1 MTSTPNICDD
11 PAYLTLIDQ
20 KTRFQLLNIPPVR
33 YDNLA
38 NNPYL
43 LQHPE
48 TSANFTK
55 FDLDMRRKA
64 ETLKYNRATTNKF
77 SKKEL
82 YKQAISGTL
91 QNRTYSNDYIRSN
104 SANNQLF
111 RCPNKRTLTT
121 ASGVPGPSIYLYEDP
136 NVPLYNYLKDTD
148 AVYGNLPPDEN
159 AYETTWSYTSNTDQT
174 TGLDYVLVS
183 SIFILYKDIDRRIY
197 QITIPI
203 GLTFSGS
210 TTVSAPSSPD
220 PIELSTLI
228 TSDLFTGNIF
238 YGTDIVPLAT
248 NLQINGTSAV
258 SIVLDNNNA
267 SQSFS
272 GSCYL
277 GLLSLTNVD
286 LLINK
291 GYIYDVKYKSN
302 KTVFDTVDDTYIDQ
316 FSFQIIFNI
325 SEDYGFST
333 TNCSINGGVDPNTI
347 APIYISE

>member
-1 MTSTPNICDD
+1 MTTTPNVCDD
-11 PAYLTLIDQ
+11 PAYLTLLDQ

-43 LQHPE
+43 Q
-48 TSANFTK
+48 NFTK

-82 YKQAISGTL
+82 YKQAIAGTL
-91 QNRTYSNDYIRSN
+91 QNRTYSNEYISSN

-121 ASGVPGPSIYLYEDP
+121 ESGVPGPPIYLYEDP

-159 AYETTWSYTSNTDQT
+159 AYETTWSYTSNIDQT

-183 SIFILYKDIDRRIY
+183 SIFILYKDVDRRIY
-197 QITIPI
+197 EITIPI
-203 GLTFSGS
+203 GLIFSGS
-210 TTVSAPSSPD
+210 TTVSAPSSPG
-220 PIELSTLI
+220 PIELSTPI
-228 TSDLFTGNIF
+228 TTDLFTGNVF
-238 YGTDIVPLAT
+238 YGTDIVPLDT
-248 NLQINGTSAV
+248 NLQIDGTSAV
-258 SIVLDNNNA
+258 SVVLNDKI
-267 SQSFS
+267 SYQSFS

-277 GLLSLTNVD
+277 GRLTLRNVD

-302 KTVFDTVDDTYIDQ
+302 KTVFDTVDDTYIEQ

-325 SEDYGFST
+325 SENYGFST
-333 TNCSINGGVDPNTI
+333 TNCIISGGVDPNEI
-347 APIYISE
+347 VPIYISDNA